1 MSFRKLQVKEEVTMS
16 IKMNYKTCR
25 MQQKL
30 CFKRNKSFKSQIR
43 EIKGLKVVI

>member
-1 MSFRKLQVKEEVTMS
+1 MSQRRSHMT

-30 CFKRNKSFKSQIR
+30 YFKRNKSFKSQIR
-43 EIKGLKVVI
+43 ETKGLKIII